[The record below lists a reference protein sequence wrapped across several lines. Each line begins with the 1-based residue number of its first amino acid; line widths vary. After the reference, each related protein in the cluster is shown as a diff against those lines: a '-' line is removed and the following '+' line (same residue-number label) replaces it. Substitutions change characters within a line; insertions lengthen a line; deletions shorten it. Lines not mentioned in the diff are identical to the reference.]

1 MDYFLGF
8 DGGGTKTECVL
19 MNEAGKVLA
28 SARSGASN
36 PVRGGYPQTWRS
48 LRRAADVAL
57 SRKKIKARAI
67 CGVCAGL
74 AGASQEQVVRRVRAF
89 LRKLFPKARVRVTT
103 DLEIALRGAFGET
116 AGVVLIGGTGSAA
129 FGRNASGETA
139 RAGGR
144 GPWFG
149 DEGSAYDIGR
159 KAVAAVARAEDG
171 LAQATSLAELILPAV
186 RCRYWNDFATRVAK
200 APDAVFGEIFPVVL
214 VAAGAGDAVAQE
226 ILRSAAISLAEIVES
241 VVRKLG
247 LGGEP
252 FALVKTG
259 GIFGRS
265 PLFDQAVDER
275 LAAISPK
282 LRIRQMRVSPAE
294 AAAEM
299 ARSRRDRSV
308 HVA

>member
-19 MNEAGKVLA
+19 MNEAGKVLVR
-28 SARSGASN
+28 ARSGASN
-36 PVRGGYPQTWRS
+36 PLRAGYPRAWRS
-48 LRRAADVAL
+48 LRRASDAVL

-67 CGVCAGL
+67 RGVCAGL
-74 AGASQEQVVRRVRAF
+74 AGAGQEPVVRNATAF
-89 LRKLFPKARVRVTT
+89 FRKSFPKARVLVTT
-103 DLEIALRGAFGET
+103 DLEIALRAAFGES

-129 FGRNASGETA
+129 FGRNARGETA

-149 DEGSAYDIGR
+149 DEGSAYDISR

-171 LAQATSLAELILPAV
+171 LAPATSLARLILRAV
-186 RCRYWNDFATRVAK
+186 RCRNWNDFAARVAK
-200 APDAVFGEIFPVVL
+200 APDAIFGEIFPIVL
-214 VAAGAGDAVAQE
+214 AAASAGDAVAQE
-226 ILRSAAISLAEIVES
+226 ILRSAAISLAEIVDS

-247 LGGEP
+247 LGGELFP
-252 FALVKTG
+252 LVKTG

-265 PLFDQAVDER
+265 LVLDEAVDER
-275 LAAISPK
+275 LAAVSPN

-299 ARSRRDRSV
+299 ARCRQDRSA
-308 HVA
+308 HVV